1 MVLDRA
7 HAASHSLTTGSLE
20 TPLGLGE
27 YSPPLHQPRRQRAEA
42 AAWRCDW
49 RSRPACGVAFAWGIR
64 TGRWPEFSGSW
75 RMRQRA
81 THRAGCHARHG
92 QSRGGPGR
100 HIAWPAARGC
110 MGGSAVPGVPLKPL
124 SRGPPSAPM
133 HLRPAALA
141 VEDSREEDMTARRAG
156 FANKTRSRY
165 SRVSRAGKVVN
176 TPTPEGISSLGDALG
191 AVLPAATRR
200 HVSQPRACADAARRA
215 GARALPRRILPAE
228 AARGATGPG
237 WGQDRHPQVR
247 RAMQQSSWAYS
258 MRHAALPA
266 AQHMPMHHNC
276 SGPAA
281 VRNWQEVAQIFAQ
294 GALVPPAVLLC
305 FKSTKELAR
314 TS

>member
-81 THRAGCHARHG
+81 THRAGCHARHA

-124 SRGPPSAPM
+124 SRGPPSAPI

-156 FANKTRSRY
+156 FANKTRTSILKGFSSWEGGQHPHTRRDFLAWG
-165 SRVSRAGKVVN
+165 RVG
-176 TPTPEGISSLGDALG
+176 SSA
-191 AVLPAATRR
+191 ARATRR
-200 HVSQPRACADAARRA
+200 HVSQPRAGADAARRA
-215 GARALPRRILPAE
+215 GSRALPRRILPAE

-247 RAMQQSSWAYS
+247 RAMQQSIWACS
-258 MRHAALPA
+258 MRPACSPAHAHAPQWLGASCCQELAGSCADLCAEGLLFHLLSSCASRAPRELPA
-266 AQHMPMHHNC
+266 
-276 SGPAA
+276 PA
-281 VRNWQEVAQIFAQ
+281 
-294 GALVPPAVLLC
+294 
-305 FKSTKELAR
+305 S
-314 TS
+314 